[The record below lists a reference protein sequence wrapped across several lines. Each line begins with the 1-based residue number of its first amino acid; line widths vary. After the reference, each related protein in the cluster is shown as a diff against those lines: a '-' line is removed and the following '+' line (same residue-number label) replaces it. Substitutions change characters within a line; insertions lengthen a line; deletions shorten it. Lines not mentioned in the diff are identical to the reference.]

1 MVVASDGWIDRVR
14 AVLTAYDE
22 DLLRPV
28 ANHLC
33 RPRNRWPVEELIDRS
48 VAALQNPAVLD
59 RRLKE
64 APAEARR
71 VLALLRQAGTD
82 HWPVGTLCELGALAG
97 TTFSHESILELIQGG
112 LL

>member
-22 DLLRPV
+22 ALLRPV
-28 ANHLC
+28 ANQLC

-64 APAEARR
+64 IPAEARR
-71 VLALLRQAGTD
+71 VLALLRHAD
-82 HWPVGTLCELGALAG
+82 LPRWPVGTLCELGALAG
-97 TTFSHESILELIQGG
+97 TTFTHETVIELIKGG
-112 LL
+112 L